1 MMNKK
6 IDINETKPK
15 PKTKPKAKP
24 KPKHEFS
31 QEAREGW
38 KYYQDIR
45 ETNKILNKMNKKY
58 SRPIMDRQLQL
69 KQNLLNNPQFVEDFE
84 RILKAYEDDIDLAE
98 KELKILEIFDFK
110 SYI

>member
-1 MMNKK
+1 MNKK